1 MSSLTSL
8 QRKEVHEV
16 LERYGLSGKER
27 EAYLALLSFGP
38 ATVTPFA
45 RHLRVPVTTAQS
57 LLNRLTE
64 RGLVG
69 TTKRR
74 SRTVYEARE
83 PVVLR
88 RLLERQIEEVA
99 TIIPFLKTLQVAAG
113 TSAKIRVFERDRI
126 NDILIASLSCKEKFV
141 HEIVSAGPFQAMIGE
156 RLHYTR
162 RRVAAGVRLRSLR
175 VEATEIKK
183 YSGAA
188 HARELREAK
197 FLPRELTFQWSIFF
211 WDDTVAFFAPPD
223 EGIAWT
229 VESRTL
235 RVTMQQLFDL
245 LWSVSR
251 RMETGTA

>member
-1 MSSLTSL
+1 MLTAL
-8 QRKEVHEV
+8 QRKEIHEV
-16 LERYGLSGKER
+16 LERFGLSGKEC
-27 EAYLALLSFGP
+27 EAYLALLAFGR

-74 SRTVYEARE
+74 SRTVYEAHE

-99 TIIPFLKTLQVAAG
+99 TIIPFLKQLQSESGA
-113 TSAKIRVFERDRI
+113 TPRIRVYERDRI
-126 NDILIASLSCKEKFV
+126 NDILIESLGCKEKLV
-141 HEIVSAGPFQAMIGE
+141 YEIVSAGPFQDMIGE

-162 RRVAAGVRLRSLR
+162 RRVRAGVRLKSLR
-175 VEATEIKK
+175 VEAHEIKR
-183 YSGAA
+183 YSAA
-188 HARELREAK
+188 THVRELREAK
-197 FLPRELTFQWSIFF
+197 FLPRELTFRWSIFF
-211 WDDTVAFFAPPD
+211 WDDTVAFFSPPD

-229 VESRTL
+229 VESHTL
-235 RVTMQQLFDL
+235 RATMQQLFDL

-251 RMETGTA
+251 RMETATE